1 MNQNMVK
8 QLPVLEI
15 TEKHSGKRK
24 CKFSELN
31 KLNEIVKKTTEEL
44 IVNYLNNE
52 QVSTDENKSNISFEQ
67 FDKYIKENSEHIKKF
82 FEKNWPCARYLHT
95 TYALNDLISSFC
107 QIYLLY
113 KAVVAPGEQATVKMA
128 IAVVI
133 YFIVSSSTIEIV
145 EEISINKKLSE
156 IRQFGFEKEI
166 KAKVKK
172 LVTKITGSKNVTVI
186 VTLESGM
193 RYKYAD
199 IKEDSSEDKSEES
212 VKLSS
217 SETKQDY
224 ITVKTADGGE
234 QALLVTT
241 QMPEIRG
248 VAIVCMGGDNEII
261 AQKIENTVTAALNI
275 TSQRVSIAGGN

>member
-1 MNQNMVK
+1 MNNLILK
-8 QLPVLEI
+8 YKDKLKNPKVLVI
-15 TEKHSGKRK
+15 IGIIGILLIFISSL
-24 CKFSELN
+24 FP
-31 KLNEIVKKTTEEL
+31 KKEEL
-44 IVNYLNNE
+44 
-52 QVSTDENKSNISFEQ
+52 
-67 FDKYIKENSEHIKKF
+67 KE
-82 FEKNWPCARYLHT
+82 T
-95 TYALNDLISSFC
+95 GVDMGISSTE
-107 QIYLLY
+107 YR
-113 KAVVAPGEQATVKMA
+113 EQL
-128 IAVVI
+128 
-133 YFIVSSSTIEIV
+133 EQDV
-145 EEISINKKLSE
+145 E
-156 IRQFGFEKEI
+156 
-166 KAKVKK
+166 K

-199 IKEDSSEDKSEES
+199 IKEDSTQDKSEER

>member
-1 MNQNMVK
+1 MNSLILKYKDKLKSPKVLVIIGIIGILLIFASSLFPKKEEVK
-8 QLPVLEI
+8 ETSVDMGMSSIEYREQL
-15 TEKHSGKRK
+15 
-24 CKFSELN
+24 
-31 KLNEIVKKTTEEL
+31 
-44 IVNYLNNE
+44 E
-52 QVSTDENKSNISFEQ
+52 QD
-67 FDKYIKENSEHIKKF
+67 
-82 FEKNWPCARYLHT
+82 
-95 TYALNDLISSFC
+95 
-107 QIYLLY
+107 
-113 KAVVAPGEQATVKMA
+113 
-128 IAVVI
+128 
-133 YFIVSSSTIEIV
+133 
-145 EEISINKKLSE
+145 
-156 IRQFGFEKEI
+156 
-166 KAKVKK
+166 VKK

-275 TSQRVSIAGGN
+275 KSQRVSIAGGN

>member
-1 MNQNMVK
+1 MNRIISKYKDTLKSPKVLVIVGIIGILLIFISSLFPKNEAVKETSIDMGISSIEYRK
-8 QLPVLEI
+8 QLE
-15 TEKHSGKRK
+15 R
-24 CKFSELN
+24 
-31 KLNEIVKKTTEEL
+31 
-44 IVNYLNNE
+44 
-52 QVSTDENKSNISFEQ
+52 D
-67 FDKYIKENSEHIKKF
+67 
-82 FEKNWPCARYLHT
+82 
-95 TYALNDLISSFC
+95 
-107 QIYLLY
+107 
-113 KAVVAPGEQATVKMA
+113 
-128 IAVVI
+128 
-133 YFIVSSSTIEIV
+133 V
-145 EEISINKKLSE
+145 E
-156 IRQFGFEKEI
+156 
-166 KAKVKK
+166 K

-199 IKEDSSEDKSEES
+199 IKEDATQDKSEER

-224 ITVKTADGGE
+224 ITIKTADGGE